1 MRPAH
6 PPFATVPPVGAR
18 HAVPVLRT
26 PISAQKILRTAIHLE
41 CGAPALLSRRNRLH
55 HRYTLRSSQTPR
67 PPDFMRVRFLRS
79 LFESL
84 RPNALVSSFD
94 FQLST
99 VNLFL
104 SLNCCYSCDA
114 SSSSPPSPPLSYAVS
129 ALSTSHSPPTN
140 PNSPSPARPLAPT
153 DPHSASANPS
163 TAP

>member
-1 MRPAH
+1 MSTANSMRPAH
-6 PPFATVPPVGAR
+6 PPFATVPPVGGR

-94 FQLST
+94 FPT
-99 VNLFL
+99 VD
-104 SLNCCYSCDA
+104 CQ
-114 SSSSPPSPPLSYAVS
+114 PL
-129 ALSTSHSPPTN
+129 
-140 PNSPSPARPLAPT
+140 PLT
-153 DPHSASANPS
+153 
-163 TAP
+163 